1 MPIRG
6 NPLANRHQAINAVAA
21 AGAEFCMFPLAE
33 DHLVNVR
40 LRPPLLPVI
49 LRTIE
54 ERVECEKSA
63 ELRNGFCRQNAC
75 IDSQLSPF
83 VLSIVNWEPSNFFLS
98 D

>member
-1 MPIRG
+1 MSSRV
-6 NPLANRHQAINAVAA
+6 NPLANRHQAINAAAA

-40 LRPPLLPVI
+40 LRPPPLPPHPVI
-49 LRTIE
+49 LRTS
-54 ERVECEKSA
+54 ECEKSA

-83 VLSIVNWEPSNFFLS
+83 VLSIVN
-98 D
+98 